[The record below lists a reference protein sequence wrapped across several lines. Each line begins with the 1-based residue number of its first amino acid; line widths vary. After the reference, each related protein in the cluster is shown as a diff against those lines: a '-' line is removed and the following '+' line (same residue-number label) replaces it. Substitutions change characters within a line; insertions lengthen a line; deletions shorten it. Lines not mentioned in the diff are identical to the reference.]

1 MADGEHEV
9 RRYGGARSVAGHR
22 VSVWSLLYTKPLP
35 CDPVVC
41 HSSGTITAT
50 DSQGRGY
57 LVMSTNTNIA
67 ATSAS
72 THPDDAA
79 KPPEAA
85 PIRWGILGT
94 GTIAAKFVNDVQKA
108 AEGAI
113 VQAVGSRNRSSAD
126 AFGDRFGIA
135 TRHASYE
142 ALATDPDVDVIYVA
156 TPHPWHKEATM
167 LCLNAG
173 KHVLCEK
180 AFAMNAAQA
189 RIMVDLARRK
199 QRFLMEAM
207 WTRFRP
213 ATIKVKELLAAGA
226 IGEPVAF
233 SATIGWKGNGDPAH
247 RLYDLA
253 KGGGVLLDGTVYP
266 VSFACHLFGM
276 PEQVATVAN
285 LGPTGVDEQD
295 AISFVHANGVVSSIL
310 GTIRANPAN
319 TASIVGTAGRIEI
332 AERWWQ
338 PQEITLL
345 RDGHE
350 AETFS
355 WPEDDTLGYQYEA
368 MAVGE
373 AIREGKLESDVMP
386 LRETIAIMA
395 LMDSLR
401 ASWGLRYAADA
412 AE

>member
-1 MADGEHEV
+1 M
-9 RRYGGARSVAGHR
+9 
-22 VSVWSLLYTKPLP
+22 
-35 CDPVVC
+35 
-41 HSSGTITAT
+41 TAT
-50 DSQGRGY
+50 PDLS
-57 LVMSTNTNIA
+57 NTV
-67 ATSAS
+67 
-72 THPDDAA
+72 
-79 KPPEAA
+79 

-94 GTIAAKFVNDVQKA
+94 GRIAEKFVNDVQRA
-108 AEGAI
+108 AEGAV
-113 VQAVGSRNRSSAD
+113 VQAVGSRTRASAD

-142 ALATDPDVDVIYVA
+142 ALAADPDVDVIYVA

-189 RIMVDLARRK
+189 RMMVNLARRK

-213 ATIKVKELLAAGA
+213 ATIRIRELLAAGA
-226 IGEPVAF
+226 IGDPVAF
-233 SATIGWKGNGDPAH
+233 AATIGWRGNNDPAH

-276 PEQVATVAN
+276 PEQIATVAN

-295 AISFVHANGVVSSIL
+295 AIAFVHANGVTSSIL
-310 GTIRANPAN
+310 GTIRANPTN
-319 TASIVGTAGRIEI
+319 TASIVGTTGRIEM
-332 AERWWQ
+332 APRWWQ
-338 PQEITLL
+338 PEEITLL

-350 AETFS
+350 PETFS
-355 WPEDDTLGYQYEA
+355 WPEDGTLGYQYEA
-368 MAVGE
+368 MAVGA
-373 AIREGKLESDVMP
+373 AIRAGQLESAVMP
-386 LRETIAIMA
+386 LDESVAIMA
-395 LMDSLR
+395 LMDDLR
-401 ASWGLRYAADA
+401 ARWGLRYAADD